1 MIPYFSNKKD
11 SLNTVTRWLS
21 DKVSEQAS
29 QNFAAITDDKG
40 NEKKR
45 TNKSTNDPETQYVIF
60 PNLDI
65 QIPENLDELV
75 IEMSSENVYKL
86 AIRTHITNI
95 LAGRV
100 KVALANAGVIVPAE
114 RSASKIK
121 VKIATSLWTK
131 LGGKINK
138 EGVASGEVD
147 LAGTTYTSLEDLAMS
162 LA

>member
-21 DKVSEQAS
+21 DKVAEQAS
-29 QNFAAITDDKG
+29 QAFATALDEKG

-45 TNKSTNDPETQYVIF
+45 TNKSTNDPETQYTIF
-60 PNLDI
+60 PDLDI
-65 QIPENLDELV
+65 QIPENLDELTQV
-75 IEMSSENVYKL
+75 MSSENVYKL

-95 LAGRV
+95 LAEKV
-100 KVALANAGVIVPAE
+100 KVALATAGVIVPAE
-114 RSASKIK
+114 RSVSKIK